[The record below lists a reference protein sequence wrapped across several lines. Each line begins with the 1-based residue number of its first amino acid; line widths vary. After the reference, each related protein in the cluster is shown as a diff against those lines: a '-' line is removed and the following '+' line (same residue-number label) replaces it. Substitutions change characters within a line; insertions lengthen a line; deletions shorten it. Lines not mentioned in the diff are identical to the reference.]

1 MPQRPAGAT
10 SVRVPQQAEEP
21 APTASG
27 PARGCIPAATR
38 VQVQGQLFT
47 ITPGFGPLP
56 AIYLPTAPHSLFRAG
71 RRETVRLKALVVRVV
86 RLLAG
91 LPHIRASQGGCVEGT
106 APHLR
111 SSS

>member
-10 SVRVPQQAEEP
+10 SVRAPQHAEEP

-38 VQVQGQLFT
+38 VQVHGQSFT

-56 AIYLPTAPHSLFRAG
+56 ATYLPTAPRSRFRAG
-71 RRETVRLKALVVRVV
+71 RGGTARLEALVFRVV
-86 RLLAG
+86 WLLSG
-91 LPHIRASQGGCVEGT
+91 FPHIRASQDGCVEGT
-106 APHLR
+106 VRHLR